1 MKIGIT
7 GKNGFI
13 GYHLVNTIKQ
23 VKKYKVIDFKRDFFL
38 NEKSLDRFTSSCDVI
53 VHLAGVNRHKDE
65 DFLLKTNIDLS
76 RKISDSISRV
86 NFKKKLIFISSTHEK
101 SDTNYGVS
109 KLKSREIL
117 IESSKINGFNLTS
130 LIVPNVFGPFC
141 KPNYNSFI
149 ANFSNALVNNDKP
162 KILIDDSVKLIYIQ
176 SLISVIVSEFDS
188 SSNDE
193 KFVKNEFK
201 IKVSEV
207 LKTLKN
213 FKKTYIENAEIPD
226 ISKRLNLNLFNTFRS
241 YIDHKTFYP
250 QLYKNNIDDRGS
262 FIEVL
267 RSNSQGQYSFST
279 TKPQVV
285 RGNHFHTRKIERFA
299 VISGEAL
306 IRMRKISSNEI
317 IEYKLSGKTPS
328 FVDIPLWYTHS
339 IQNIGEEDLLTLFWI
354 NEPYNEQDSDTF
366 FEIV

>member
-1 MKIGIT
+1 LKIGIT

-13 GYHLVNTIKQ
+13 GNHLVNTIKQ
-23 VKKYKVIDFKRDFFL
+23 LKKYKVIDFKRDFFN
-38 NEKSLDRFTSSCDVI
+38 NENSLDKFISSCDVI
-53 VHLAGVNRHKDE
+53 VHLAGVNRHRDE
-65 DFLLKTNIDLS
+65 EFLLNTNIDLS

-86 NFKKKLIFISSTHEK
+86 NFKKKLIFISSTHEN
-101 SDTNYGVS
+101 SDTSYGIS
-109 KLKSREIL
+109 KLKSRELL
-117 IESSKINGFNLTS
+117 IESSKSNGFNLTS

-149 ANFSNALVNNDKP
+149 ANFCNALVNNNKP
-162 KILIDDSVKLIYIQ
+162 KILNDNSVKLIYIQ
-176 SLISVIVSEFDS
+176 SLISVIFNEFDTP
-188 SSNDE
+188 SNHE

-207 LKTLKN
+207 LKILQN

-226 ISKRLNLNLFNTFRS
+226 ISKQLNLNLFNTFRS
-241 YIDHKTFYP
+241 YLDYNTFYP
-250 QLYKNNIDDRGS
+250 QLYKNNIDDRGN

-285 RGNHFHTRKIERFA
+285 RGNHYHTRKIERFA

-317 IEYKLSGKTPS
+317 IQYKLSGKTPS
-328 FVDIPLWYTHS
+328 FVDIPLWHTHS

-366 FEIV
+366 FENV

>member
-1 MKIGIT
+1 MKIGVT

-13 GYHLVNTIKQ
+13 GNHLINTIKQ
-23 VKKYKVIDFKRDFFL
+23 VKEYTLIDFKREFFN
-38 NEKSLDRFTSSCDVI
+38 NEKSLDKFTSSCDVI
-53 VHLAGVNRHKDE
+53 VHLAGVNRHTDQE
-65 DFLLKTNIDLS
+65 FLLKTNIDLS

-86 NFKKKLIFISSTHEK
+86 NFKKKLIFISSIHEN
-101 SDTNYGVS
+101 SETNYGIS
-109 KLKSREIL
+109 KLKSRKIL
-117 IESSKINGFNLTS
+117 IESSKTNEFNLTS

-149 ANFSNALVNNDKP
+149 ANFSNALVNNDEP
-162 KILIDDSVKLIYIQ
+162 KILIDDTIKLIYIQ
-176 SLISVIVSEFDS
+176 SLISVIVSEFNS
-188 SSNDE
+188 SSDHE

-207 LKTLKN
+207 LKILKH
-213 FKKTYIENAEIPD
+213 FKKTYIENGEIPD
-226 ISKRLNLNLFNTFRS
+226 ISNQLNLKLFNTFRS
-241 YIDHKTFYP
+241 YIDYKTFYP
-250 QLYKNNIDDRGS
+250 QLYINNIDDRGS

-267 RSNSQGQYSFST
+267 RSNSQGQYSFSS

-317 IEYKLSGKTPS
+317 IEYKLSGTTPS

-354 NEPYNEQDSDTF
+354 NEPYNEHDSDTF